1 MASKRHQR
9 RRGCEGKVAHATQGE
24 AWQAACLLRKSQ
36 SGGTWAAYKCP
47 FCGRFHVGRPTARQR
62 QAIRACREALAE

>member
-24 AWQAACLLRKSQ
+24 AWQAARLLRKSQ

-62 QAIRACREALAE
+62 QAIRARRDALAE

>member
-24 AWQAACLLRKSQ
+24 AWRAAALLRKSFN
-36 SGGTWAAYKCP
+36 GGTWAVYRCP
-47 FCGRFHVGRPTARQR
+47 WCGRFHVGRPTARQR
-62 QAIRACREALAE
+62 QAIRARRDALAE